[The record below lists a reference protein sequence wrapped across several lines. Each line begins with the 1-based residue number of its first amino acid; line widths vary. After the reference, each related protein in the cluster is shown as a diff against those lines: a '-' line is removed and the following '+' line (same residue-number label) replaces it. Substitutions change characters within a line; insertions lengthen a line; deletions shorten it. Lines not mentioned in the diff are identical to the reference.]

1 MSKIVSNATPLIYFA
16 RIKKYSLL
24 KSLYKKIIISQ
35 EVKKEI
41 VDEGKKLKKPDALLI
56 EKEIESSFIEIK
68 KVSKMIETTL
78 ELEPGELSTL
88 LLAKELRINE
98 VLIDETLG
106 RIAAKMIG
114 LVPKGTLYVLLKN
127 LKLKEITFDDFLNI
141 LNELI
146 ESGFR
151 LKEEIYIKV
160 IEEAKKIDIGKRR
173 QV

>member
-1 MSKIVSNATPLIYFA
+1 MSKIVSNATPLIHLA
-16 RIKKYSLL
+16 KIKKYSLL
-24 KSLYKKIIISQ
+24 KSLFDKIIISQ
-35 EVKKEI
+35 EVKIEI

-56 EKEIESSFIEIK
+56 EREIEDGFIEVMK
-68 KVSKMIETTL
+68 IEKLVETSL
-78 ELEPGELSTL
+78 ELELGELSTL
-88 LLAKELRINE
+88 SLAKKLKIDE

-106 RIAAKMIG
+106 RSAARIIG

-160 IEEAKKIDIGKRR
+160 IEEAKKI
-173 QV
+173 